1 MTSKLYLT
9 KRRNGYYYIGFATRP
24 EIVDKAVDK
33 PDTIV
38 GRDEGYACYESD
50 GTKTPNPFTRKGF

>member
-9 KRRNGYYYIGFATRP
+9 KRKDGYYYIAFATRP

-33 PDTIV
+33 LDEKG
-38 GRDEGYACYESD
+38 GRDEGCA
-50 GTKTPNPFTRKGF
+50 R